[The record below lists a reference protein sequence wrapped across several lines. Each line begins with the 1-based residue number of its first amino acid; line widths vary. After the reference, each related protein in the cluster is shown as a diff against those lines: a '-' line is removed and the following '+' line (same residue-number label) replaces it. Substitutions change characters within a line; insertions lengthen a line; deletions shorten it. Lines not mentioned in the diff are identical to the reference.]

1 MSNIGGWAGT
11 KARYFERL
19 GSRATA
25 GNSRGR
31 LRMPRSQEAS
41 DVRGDEEGR
50 TRGRSSGAQLSSFLH
65 LDRSDD
71 QTSMLKGLVAIAK
84 SSVAWK
90 AQSSEGVNRGCSVRS
105 VHVPLW
111 VLSCGEAEHGD
122 PLGGAMQC
130 GGCGGGQAS
139 HDERSRC
146 EKVGREERRWR
157 GTVGG
162 REWPFYRT
170 RKRRQ
175 ARARAFSI

>member
-1 MSNIGGWAGT
+1 
-11 KARYFERL
+11 
-19 GSRATA
+19 
-25 GNSRGR
+25 
-31 LRMPRSQEAS
+31 MPRSQEDS

-50 TRGRSSGAQLSSFLH
+50 TRGRSSGMQLSSFSH

-105 VHVPLW
+105 VHVPLR
-111 VLSCGEAEHGD
+111 VLSCGEAEQGD

-139 HDERSRC
+139 HGERSRC
-146 EKVGREERRWR
+146 ENVGREERRWR

-162 REWPFYRT
+162 EGV
-170 RKRRQ
+170 
-175 ARARAFSI
+175 ALL